1 MSLNLNLKTISKLIS
16 TDIIFQIFKLK
27 NNKMNEIKP
36 IAMPGTHESFFKYFK
51 HQNINLSIKI
61 LDVGAGHGAFT
72 KKLHDIGYDISACD
86 LFPEI
91 FKFEKIECKKV
102 DITKSFPYAD
112 DTFDLIIAIEVSEHI
127 LDHEVFFREL
137 SRILKPNGQ
146 IYLSTP
152 NILSLKSRVRF
163 LFNGFYYSFGPL
175 DLKNHDG
182 LQHVASLTLDQ
193 YNYIAVKYG
202 FHKAEFE
209 IDRKQSTS
217 KWLFLLLYPFLYFNT
232 KLKKRSTIHNRSKL
246 LLGRLLFLNFK
257 NNKNMQI

>member
-1 MSLNLNLKTISKLIS
+1 
-16 TDIIFQIFKLK
+16 
-27 NNKMNEIKP
+27 MNEIKP
-36 IAMPGTHESFFKYFK
+36 IAMPGTHESFFNYFM
-51 HQNINLSIKI
+51 QQQVDLSFKI

-102 DITKSFPYAD
+102 DITKAFPYAD
-112 DTFDLIIAIEVSEHI
+112 DTFDLIIAIEVTEHI
-127 LDHEVFFREL
+127 IDHEVFFNEL

-146 IYLSTP
+146 IYISTP

-163 LFNGFYYSFGPL
+163 LFNGFYYSFGQL
-175 DLKNHDG
+175 DLKNYNG

-193 YNYIAVKYG
+193 YNYIAIKNG

-209 IDRKQSTS
+209 IDKKQSTS
-217 KWLFLLLYPFLYFNT
+217 KWLFVLLYPFIFLNA
-232 KLKKRSTIHNRSKL
+232 KLKKRSTFHNQSKL
-246 LLGRLLFLNFK
+246 LFGRLLFLSFK
-257 NNKNMQI
+257 NNKNKNKANNVYSA